1 MIDVFYYYFFLFY
14 AKVMPNDYPHSNTT
28 WALGVMFSFIING
41 LLEIGTTYFFGYALE
56 IFQTVIITVLV
67 MIFFYLKYSKSGRGK
82 RIVEIEKPKFFGS
95 KRVSIV
101 ITILFFL
108 ISMLFLFFSAD
119 VVRKILEIEEL

>member
-1 MIDVFYYYFFLFY
+1 MAD
-14 AKVMPNDYPHSNTT
+14 DQPHSRTV
-28 WALGVMFSFIING
+28 WALGAAFSFIING
-41 LLEIGTTYFFGYALE
+41 LIDISLSYFFGCYLNTIQMVSVAVFLL
-56 IFQTVIITVLV
+56 IL
-67 MIFFYLKYSKSGRGK
+67 FYLKYYRSGKGK
-82 RIVEIEKPKFFGS
+82 RIVEVEKPNFFGS

>member
-1 MIDVFYYYFFLFY
+1 MSD
-14 AKVMPNDYPHSNTT
+14 DQPHSRTI
-28 WALGVMFSFIING
+28 WALGVAFSFIING
-41 LLEIGTTYFFGYALE
+41 LIDIPLAYFFGCYLSTV
-56 IFQTVIITVLV
+56 QKVIIAVLLLLL
-67 MIFFYLKYSKSGRGK
+67 FYLKYYKNGRGK